1 MDDGEPISYLAL
13 RPGAVVRSASGTL
26 IGTVEEV
33 LQIPSED
40 LFDGIVVSTD
50 QGSRFIDSSQIS
62 SITTTTV
69 HSTVTDAEAADLPLP
84 LGASPSSKGAPAAT
98 SSSTD
103 TSWTARIGR
112 FFGRGT

>member
-13 RPGAVVRSASGTL
+13 REGTVVRSSSGTL

-50 QGSRFIDSSQIS
+50 QGIRFVDASQIT

-69 HSTVTDAEAADLPLP
+69 HCSVTDAEVADLPLP
-84 LGASPSSKGAPAAT
+84 LGTQSVEVEVEPSGNEAAD
-98 SSSTD
+98 S
-103 TSWTARIGR
+103 SWTARLGR